1 MTDETPQPDAAKPAP
16 DTAPTPN
23 PDARDVVPG
32 DAATATPSGTNKA
45 FWAGVGI
52 GSAGL
57 VAALMYTKRA
67 KKRR

>member
-1 MTDETPQPDAAKPAP
+1 MTDERSQPDAAASETATAPAP
-16 DTAPTPN
+16 DTTP
-23 PDARDVVPG
+23 AES
-32 DAATATPSGTNKA
+32 AATMPSGTNKA

-52 GSAGL
+52 GSAAL